1 MAQTLRD
8 IDQLFE
14 DNPRVSRDVID
25 VQSDG
30 DQHIVVDRRE
40 TEEEITPS
48 QKIFKKFMDP
58 DRKAADI
65 PLPAPTPSA
74 GPLLKL
80 KPKKKGPP
88 KKRGRKIKSAEEKM
102 AELLSS
108 APRATSTPAKGSKVP
123 DAPLQNVSNVSGRLS
138 LLVWVFYQLSFFFIY
153 EN

>member
-108 APRATSTPAKGSKVP
+108 APRATSTPAKGSKVS
-123 DAPLQNVSNVSGRLS
+123 DAPLQNVSNVSGRFN
-138 LLVWVFYQLSFFFIY
+138 LLV
-153 EN
+153 